1 MDDSSDGVTLLSI
14 NISTIM
20 DDSSDG
26 VTLLSINIS
35 TIMDDNETVVMV
47 SHC

>member
-1 MDDSSDGVTLLSI
+1 MFR
-14 NISTIM
+14 STNTPYYKEN
-20 DDSSDG
+20 SDG

-47 SHC
+47 SRC